1 MKKHPYKWLV
11 DPYGDRIQ
19 IDKEIVPLMQKVWG
33 MGLYTFNS
41 CQDNFGYV
49 WVEFGDAEDASFFLS
64 LIARRG
70 DEDLQHRASN
80 TFDIC
85 PSEAADHLANRY
97 HAYLDSWLASA
108 HTYEI
113 GDGSIGISI
122 GVRFPRDHLLRVMA
136 AMKGYDLAGLQ
147 DA

>member
-19 IDKEIVPLMQKVWG
+19 IDREIVLLMQKVWG

-49 WVEFGDAEDASFFLS
+49 WIEFGDAEDASFFLS

-70 DEDLQHRASN
+70 DDELQQRVNN
-80 TFDIC
+80 TLDIC
-85 PSEAADHLANRY
+85 PRDAADHLANRY
-97 HAYLDSWLASA
+97 HAYPDSWLTHAMS
-108 HTYEI
+108 YEI
-113 GDGSIGISI
+113 DGRGVGISI
-122 GVRFPRDHLLRVMA
+122 GVRFPRGHLLRVMA
-136 AMKGYDLAGLQ
+136 ALEGHDPDGLL
-147 DA
+147 